1 MIKAC
6 HECDAPL
13 LSWGVLMPRT
23 KEFGD
28 RNDVGQRIV
37 ELRRARGWK
46 QGDLLAKLQT
56 EGCDMPQSSL
66 SDLEGQ
72 KRKVSDRELT
82 ALANIFGVV
91 LEELYNK
98 T

>member
-1 MIKAC
+1 MELDGREEQEIC
-6 HECDAPL
+6 
-13 LSWGVLMPRT
+13 W
-23 KEFGD
+23 
-28 RNDVGQRIV
+28 RNCKPKVAV
-37 ELRRARGWK
+37 SL
-46 QGDLLAKLQT
+46 
-56 EGCDMPQSSL
+56 QSSL